1 MLYKKIAA
9 MPKEKKTILIVVVII
24 AVLAG
29 GLLGYR
35 LYVTA
40 KHSVEDVIDAIFY
53 MSDTNYKSEM
63 IRGDFSKQYDEM
75 EQKFRKEHVAKQPE
89 IDKNKEGHVK

>member
-40 KHSVEDVIDAIFY
+40 KHSVEDVIDALFVIPHGAL
-53 MSDTNYKSEM
+53 
-63 IRGDFSKQYDEM
+63 RQFSKTDWGKTKCYE
-75 EQKFRKEHVAKQPE
+75 K
-89 IDKNKEGHVK
+89 HVKSA